1 MADLRTEDED
11 IPGGS
16 ARGRRAPPTIELEA
30 IEVANRPVVETGP
43 VAIGAEDSPA
53 AAPAGEAAADSEV
66 APPGA
71 TSPISRSGAI
81 SPWVIAPFSGAAA
94 AALVLGVGWM
104 LGWPAPKAP
113 PPASAV
119 VELKERLGRVEA
131 EVASLAQQRIAET
144 EFAGSKSAE
153 SKPAGE
159 GTAVAPAAPDPATL
173 ARLDTIEKSLDG
185 LRGALAGLRQ
195 QTSAAPASEPK
206 DDGATALHQRVDALT
221 QALDAQRGEV
231 AQLGRSLSE
240 ASARAARRGGGDT
253 GLRRVVATSLLDIA
267 VRHGDPF
274 ATRLAA
280 VRTIMGDPVELKPL
294 EAFATSGIP
303 SRDALC
309 RELVEIVPKLAPPN
323 AEGSA
328 TGIVDRLQAGASK
341 LVHVEHTGVTE
352 GNDRGAIVS
361 RVTHAALHNH
371 FNIARNELKSLS
383 EADRAPAQG
392 WLDRADAREAALVAS
407 RKVADD
413 AMAELAKS
421 AQ

>member
-1 MADLRTEDED
+1 MADVRTEDEG

-30 IEVANRPVVETGP
+30 TEVASKAVFEPDRRP
-43 VAIGAEDSPA
+43 PA
-53 AAPAGEAAADSEV
+53 ADLPEDDPPADTVDAGAISSPDSAA
-66 APPGA
+66 
-71 TSPISRSGAI
+71 PISPSKQI

-119 VELKERLGRVEA
+119 VELRERLGRVEA
-131 EVASLAQQRIAET
+131 EVASLAQHRIAESDNG
-144 EFAGSKSAE
+144 ASKSAGA
-153 SKPAGE
+153 KTAGD
-159 GTAVAPAAPDPATL
+159 GTSAATPDPATV
-173 ARLDTIEKSLDG
+173 ARLEQLEKSLDE

-195 QTSAAPASEPK
+195 QTSEPSGGEARE
-206 DDGATALHQRVDALT
+206 DGAAALT
-221 QALDAQRGEV
+221 RRVEVLAQALEAQRGEV
-231 AQLGRSLSE
+231 AQLARNLTESGARSGRH
-240 ASARAARRGGGDT
+240 GGGDT
-253 GLRRVVATSLLDIA
+253 GLRRVVATALLDIA

-274 ATRLAA
+274 VTRLAA
-280 VRTIMGDPVELKPL
+280 VRAIMGDNGELKPL

-303 SRDALC
+303 SSDVLC
-309 RELVEIVPKLAPPN
+309 RELVEIVPKLAPAN
-323 AEGSA
+323 VEGTG

-352 GNDRGAIVS
+352 GSDRGAIVS

-371 FNIARNELKSLS
+371 LKIARTELKSLS

-413 AMAELAKS
+413 AMAELAKT